1 MNVITVKDTDFLRP
15 NSPDNKKAISK
26 QIKIIRELY
35 SLFPYAVV
43 AGGCPVNH
51 LIGVPG
57 RDIDIFVTSE
67 TEAEQI
73 VQYFTCGMK
82 PEQSQIQQFTLKNPD
97 SKYIN
102 NWNSQCW
109 KFFGVSQQPRNPGL
123 FDMNVIV
130 RRIPAETAV
139 LHRIQLL
146 PLLWETF
153 PINRF
158 ACAYMDYDG
167 LCIFQASGAHSFG
180 TPEYVAKSFHKS
192 LMFHLAQ
199 AQATGS
205 SRGRTYWV
213 AEQFRGDLREV
224 RVGSA
229 PPSSAVLG
237 SLFMYTPH
245 LLRDFFH
252 RYYKV
257 SSRNNILES
266 QYDFLPVS
274 GWGRCMTDEQLV
286 QILTQERT
294 ISDVHKEVESE
305 GRALRAKLSPDRAGY
320 LSDLSWYSH
329 HQRSSV
335 GSRSQDWLDT
345 WGIAS
350 AVQSSG
356 REDTIMV
363 ESTPISWDNPF
374 RNTNVLQRNMS
385 LLDIE
390 RIRESMYART
400 PTFTINTGPVPP
412 IPRPVPVTPPFT
424 FATTQFGGPVPP
436 GTWEPL

>member
-1 MNVITVKDTDFLRP
+1 MNVITVKDPDFLRP

-73 VQYFTCGMK
+73 VQHFTSGMD
-82 PEQSQIQQFTLKNPD
+82 PEQSQIQQFTLTNPD

-109 KFFGVSQQPRNPGL
+109 KFFGVSQRPRNPGL

-130 RRIPAETAV
+130 RKIPAETTV

-158 ACAYMDYDG
+158 ACAYLDYDG
-167 LCIFQASGAHSFG
+167 LCILQANGANSFG

-199 AQATGS
+199 SQVTGPS
-205 SRGRTYWV
+205 NARTYMV
-213 AEQFRGDLREV
+213 VEKFRGDLREV

-229 PPSSAVLG
+229 PPSREVLD
-237 SLFMYTPH
+237 SLFMHTSR
-245 LLRDFFH
+245 LLRGFFR

-266 QYDFLPVS
+266 QYDFQPVS
-274 GWGRCMTDEQLV
+274 GWGLCMTDAQLV

-305 GRALRAKLSPDRAGY
+305 GRATRAKLNPESGAY
-320 LSDLSWYSH
+320 LSDLSWYSQ

-350 AVQSSG
+350 AVQPSG
-356 REDTIMV
+356 GTDTV
-363 ESTPISWDNPF
+363 VGSTSTISWGNPF
-374 RNTNVLQRNMS
+374 RNTNVVQRNIS
-385 LLDIE
+385 PADLE
-390 RIRESMYART
+390 RIRESMDSRA
-400 PTFTINTGPVPP
+400 PTLFANAGPAPS
-412 IPRPVPVTPPFT
+412 IARPVPTPSSIT
-424 FATTQFGGPVPP
+424 FATTYYGGPVDPRTI
-436 GTWEPL
+436 GTS